1 MELITDLLEATGY
14 EVVQA
19 PNAEQGISL
28 AKTAQPDLILV
39 DIGLPGMDGLTAT
52 RALLADFRTKDIPA
66 VVITAHAML
75 GTHERAL
82 AAGCRGF
89 ITKPINTRTFPKTI
103 AWFITLPSSLD
114 ITGLSAGVYNLE
126 LTASDGIDI
135 ATDQVASLNLDGV
148 CSLLTIN
155 NTSPVCTD
163 AVADPARI
171 WPPNG
176 KMVSVNVTGVTDGEG
191 DEVTITVDSIRQDEP
206 VVSKGDKKLL
216 PDAGGVGTEIAE
228 VRAERYGTK
237 KDPGN
242 GRVYHIGFTAD
253 DGRGGTCTGEVLVG
267 VPHDHKK
274 NDPAV
279 DDGALY
285 DSTVAIPAGAE

>member
-1 MELITDLLEATGY
+1 MAAKILVIENNRANMELITDLLEATGY

-103 AWFITLPSSLD
+103 AWFMSN
-114 ITGLSAGVYNLE
+114 A
-126 LTASDGIDI
+126 
-135 ATDQVASLNLDGV
+135 
-148 CSLLTIN
+148 
-155 NTSPVCTD
+155 
-163 AVADPARI
+163 
-171 WPPNG
+171 
-176 KMVSVNVTGVTDGEG
+176 
-191 DEVTITVDSIRQDEP
+191 
-206 VVSKGDKKLL
+206 
-216 PDAGGVGTEIAE
+216 
-228 VRAERYGTK
+228 
-237 KDPGN
+237 
-242 GRVYHIGFTAD
+242 
-253 DGRGGTCTGEVLVG
+253 
-267 VPHDHKK
+267 
-274 NDPAV
+274 
-279 DDGALY
+279 
-285 DSTVAIPAGAE
+285 